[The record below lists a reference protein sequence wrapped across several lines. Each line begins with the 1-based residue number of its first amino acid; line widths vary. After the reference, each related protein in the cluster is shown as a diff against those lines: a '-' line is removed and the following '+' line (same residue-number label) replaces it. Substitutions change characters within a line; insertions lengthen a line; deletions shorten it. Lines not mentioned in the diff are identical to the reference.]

1 MAPIPPAAS
10 PAPANPLPLAPVS
23 SDSPI
28 RVGLIGYGL
37 AGAVFHAPLFAAVP
51 GMRLA
56 MAVTRDPE
64 RARRAEADHPGVQV
78 VDSADRL
85 WERADE
91 LDLVVVA
98 SPNRTHVPLARAA
111 LQAGLP
117 VVVDKPLAA
126 SAAEG
131 RELVEEAQRLG
142 LLLAVFQNRRWDGDF
157 MTLQKLIDE
166 GALGEVFRFESRFE
180 RWRVEPKPGWR
191 QSADPQ
197 DAGGLL
203 FDLGAHLIDQA
214 RLLFGPVR
222 QVYAE
227 LDQRRSTS
235 QVDDDTFVALT
246 HHSGVRS
253 HLWMGIT
260 SAQNG
265 PRFRVLGSQA
275 AYVRWGMDSQEAALQ
290 AGRRPDEPGWGE
302 EPESAWGILGVGEE
316 ARPVRS
322 LPGDYTAFY
331 RGVAEA
337 LRTGSAGPMDPM
349 EAVAVLEIV
358 EAAVRSAE
366 RGEVVGM

>member
-1 MAPIPPAAS
+1 MS
-10 PAPANPLPLAPVS
+10 H
-23 SDSPI
+23 SPI
-28 RVGLIGYGL
+28 RVGMIGYGL

-56 MAVTRDPE
+56 MVVTRDPK
-64 RARRAEADHPGVQV
+64 RAGRAAADHPGVEV

-85 WERADE
+85 WERAGE

-111 LQAGLP
+111 LAAGLP

-126 SAAEG
+126 TAAEG
-131 RELVEEAQRLG
+131 RELVEEARRLG
-142 LLLAVFQNRRWDGDF
+142 LLLTVFQNRRWDGDF
-157 MTLQKLIDE
+157 LTLRQLIE
-166 GALGEVFRFESRFE
+166 QGELGEVFRFESRFE

-191 QSADPQ
+191 QSAEPE

-214 RLLFGPVR
+214 LLLFGPVR

-227 LDQRRSTS
+227 LDRRRSTS

-246 HHSGVRS
+246 HRSGVRS

-265 PRFRVLGSQA
+265 PRLRVLGSRA
-275 AYVRWGMDSQEAALQ
+275 AYLRWGLDGQEAALQ
-290 AGRRPDEPGWGE
+290 AGRPTDAPDWGL
-302 EPESAWGILGVGEE
+302 EPETAWATLGVGEE
-316 ARPVRS
+316 ARPVHTLR
-322 LPGDYTAFY
+322 GDYPGFY

-337 LRTGSAGPMDPM
+337 LRSGGPPPVDPLDS
-349 EAVAVLEIV
+349 VAVLEVV
-358 EAAVRSAE
+358 EAAARAAE
-366 RGEVVGM
+366 RGQVEEM